1 MCFGVMGFNGGVT
14 TREGGGVWN
23 ERHGRVILGFQ
34 PKAIASGGG
43 EWAATMGD

>member
-1 MCFGVMGFNGGVT
+1 MCFGVMGFHGGVT
-14 TREGGGVWN
+14 TREDGGVWN

-34 PKAIASGGG
+34 PKAIASGDG